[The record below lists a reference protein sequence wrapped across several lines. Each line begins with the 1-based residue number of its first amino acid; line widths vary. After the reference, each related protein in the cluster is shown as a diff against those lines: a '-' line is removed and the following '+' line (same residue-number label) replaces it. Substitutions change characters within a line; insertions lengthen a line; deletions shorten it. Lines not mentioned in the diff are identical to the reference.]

1 MAQGSEPSPPAL
13 DTATA
18 RALPRI
24 SKREDRYLRTLLV
37 HGARSMLLLT
47 AKKLDRKS
55 RWAEGLKARKPWN
68 KVAVA
73 LAAKHARILWAM
85 LARGEI
91 YRPNAATSAC
101 TQAPA

>member
-1 MAQGSEPSPPAL
+1 MTYHVRFTPQALEDLSQL
-13 DTATA
+13 DTPIAK
-18 RALPRI
+18 RI
-24 SKREDRYLRTLLV
+24 
-37 HGARSMLLLT
+37 
-47 AKKLDRKS
+47 
-55 RWAEGLKARKPWN
+55 AEARKPWN

-85 LARGEI
+85 LARGDI